1 MLEDRNCSFGY
12 PSDVL
17 LDGAENIKLADRR
30 GCGKT
35 VYKASSLHI
44 TDSLS
49 RRLNNVCIVDFKLL
63 GGLFAYK
70 QLIVFGIVP
79 YDVGV

>member
-1 MLEDRNCSFGY
+1 M
-12 PSDVL
+12 
-17 LDGAENIKLADRR
+17 
-30 GCGKT
+30 
-35 VYKASSLHI
+35 